1 MAQTSLSRRLTTLD
15 SGFLYFERPN
25 QPMHVG
31 SCMIYEGDVSRDELM
46 QVLMDRLHLVPRYR
60 QRVVFPP
67 FGANHPTWED
77 DPDFDI
83 RNHVVEETLP
93 PPGDDRVLSEVG
105 GRHYASLLDRN
116 RPLWQLI
123 VLRGYHNGNTPVIW
137 KVHHAMVD
145 GVSGV
150 DLTLVVHDLKREPQP
165 PEAAPPEWQ
174 PQPLPDPISLLQ
186 DAVQDR
192 LTDMA
197 RFWTEDVF
205 RPLRPREAAARTQ
218 DIMNAIT
225 SSMPEMVQ
233 PVPQTP
239 FNAPVSS
246 VRGFAWTELSF
257 AEIRAIKTAL
267 GGTVNDVVLA
277 IDSGALGRYLRRRG
291 IRTEGMVLR
300 AMCPVSMRRA
310 EERGA
315 LGNLVSIMIA
325 PLYVGI
331 EDPVAR
337 LQAEREAMERLKEQD
352 QAGGLYAL
360 SDLGN
365 RVPPELQMWSG
376 MLAPTNVPNPLNTV
390 STNVPG
396 PQIPLYLNGRQLV
409 NWIPLGICSANLG
422 LFIAILT
429 YNQKLTF
436 GLTCDPNLV
445 PDVWD
450 IADDFRESFEE
461 LRAAAN
467 RAAPDVVS
475 AAAATTRAAEA
486 VAATAG
492 GNGTSDGRAEGKS
505 NGRTARGGRKA
516 AAAAR

>member
-1 MAQTSLSRRLTTLD
+1 MPQTNLSRRLTTLD
-15 SGFLYFERPN
+15 AGFLYSERPN

-31 SCMIYEGDVSRDELM
+31 SCMIYEGEVSRDELI
-46 QVLMDRLHLVPRYR
+46 QILRDRLHLVPRYR
-60 QRVVFPP
+60 QRLAFPP
-67 FGANHPTWED
+67 FAAHHPTWED

-83 RNHVVEETLP
+83 RNHVAEETLP
-93 PPGDDRVLSEVG
+93 APGDDQVLSEVG
-105 GRHYASLLDRN
+105 GRVYSTLLERN
-116 RPLWQLI
+116 RPLWQLVI
-123 VLRGYHNGNTPVIW
+123 LRGYHNGNTPVIW

-150 DLTLVVHDLKREPQP
+150 DLTLAVHDLKREPQP
-165 PEAAPPEWQ
+165 PEPPPAEWQ
-174 PQPLPDPISLLQ
+174 PRPLPDPLSLLQ

-192 LTDMA
+192 LTEMA
-197 RFWTEDVF
+197 GYWTDDLF

-218 DIMNAIT
+218 EIISGLT
-225 SSMPEMVQ
+225 SSMPEMLR
-233 PVPQTP
+233 PAAPTP
-239 FNAPVSS
+239 FNAPVSAA
-246 VRGFAWTELSF
+246 RAFAWTELPF
-257 AEIRAIKTAL
+257 AEVRAIKTAL

-291 IRTEGMVLR
+291 FRTEGVVLR

-325 PLYVGI
+325 PLHVGI

-360 SDLGN
+360 SEMGN
-365 RVPPELQMWSG
+365 RIPAALQMWGG
-376 MLAPTNVPNPLNTV
+376 MTAPTDVPNPLNTV

-396 PQIPLYLNGRQLV
+396 PQIPLYLNGHPLV
-409 NWIPLGICSANLG
+409 QWIPLGICSAGMG

-429 YNQKLTF
+429 YNQALTF

-450 IADDFRESFEE
+450 LADDFRDSFEE
-461 LRAAAN
+461 LRAAAK
-467 RAAPDVVS
+467 RAAPEVAS
-475 AAAATTRAAEA
+475 AASAARRAAEA
-486 VAATAG
+486 VAASAT
-492 GNGTSDGRAEGKS
+492 GNGATNGKTGGTA
-505 NGRTARGGRKA
+505 NGRRSRGGRRA
-516 AAAAR
+516 STAAR